1 MLRNHKSKRRDN
13 QAPVSMPHR
22 TIKSRRSISRKM
34 SNVNEFH
41 GSISS
46 ALLVDHLQFM
56 QGQEVDY
63 KISVDYLLSSS
74 SSSATIT
81 AEDRHVLCLWSY
93 QMIESLFSKLSR
105 EISCIGISYLDRF
118 MATSSERAQVALISR
133 YEYQL
138 AMVACMVIAL
148 KNRGGVKLDTT
159 FVADV
164 MCQNIYTT
172 NELDAMEMEVLQALS
187 WRLNGPSPH
196 EFINGLVRLLPS
208 IAFYGDGSDESPLLL
223 LSEHSKIRVETAIL
237 DYELALQSSLS
248 LAYAALLTS
257 LSNRSVLEGFHSTD
271 LINWMSNIT
280 SIMAGTRADRIFIS
294 SLEEIIETTWF
305 SSNFDDKD
313 DDDSAHA
320 DKVYNEKDDDNNND
334 NEAII
339 FTGSVQSQM
348 RIRSLS
354 WSAGDF
360 EHHLSTAIHDLVEI
374 EE

>member
-1 MLRNHKSKRRDN
+1 
-13 QAPVSMPHR
+13 
-22 TIKSRRSISRKM
+22 
-34 SNVNEFH
+34 
-41 GSISS
+41 
-46 ALLVDHLQFM
+46 M

-74 SSSATIT
+74 SATVT

-93 QMIESLFSKLSR
+93 QMIESLFSKLGR
-105 EISCIGISYLDRF
+105 EISCIGMSYLDRF
-118 MATSSERAQVALISR
+118 MATSSERAQVALSSR

-138 AMVACMVIAL
+138 ATVACLVLAL

-159 FVADV
+159 FVTDI
-164 MCQNIYTT
+164 MCQNMYTT
-172 NELDAMEMEVLQALS
+172 NELDAMEMEVLQALT

-196 EFINGLVRLLPS
+196 EFIDGLVRLLPS
-208 IAFYGDGSDESPLLL
+208 IAFYGDGSEDESPLLI

-257 LSNRSVLEGFHSTD
+257 LSNRSVMDGFHSTD

-294 SLEEIIETTWF
+294 SLKEIIETTWS

-320 DKVYNEKDDDNNND
+320 NKDYNDKDDDNNND
-334 NEAII
+334 DEASIA
-339 FTGSVQSQM
+339 TGSVQSQM

-354 WSAGDF
+354 WSVGDF
-360 EHHLSTAIHDLVEI
+360 EHHLSTAIHDRVEI

>member
-1 MLRNHKSKRRDN
+1 
-13 QAPVSMPHR
+13 
-22 TIKSRRSISRKM
+22 
-34 SNVNEFH
+34 
-41 GSISS
+41 
-46 ALLVDHLQFM
+46 
-56 QGQEVDY
+56 
-63 KISVDYLLSSS
+63 
-74 SSSATIT
+74 
-81 AEDRHVLCLWSY
+81 
-93 QMIESLFSKLSR
+93 MIESLFSKLGR
-105 EISCIGISYLDRF
+105 EIACIGMSYLDRF
-118 MATSSERAQVALISR
+118 MATSSARAQVALSSR

-138 AMVACMVIAL
+138 ATVACLVLAL

-164 MCQNIYTT
+164 MCQNMYTT
-172 NELDAMEMEVLQALS
+172 NELDAMEMEVLQALT

-196 EFINGLVRLLPS
+196 EFIDGLVRLLPS
-208 IAFYGDGSDESPLLL
+208 ISFYGDGSDESPLFL

-237 DYELALQSSLS
+237 DCELALQSSLS

-280 SIMAGTRADRIFIS
+280 SVMAGSRADRFFIS

-305 SSNFDDKD
+305 SSNFDNKD

-334 NEAII
+334 NEASI

-360 EHHLSTAIHDLVEI
+360 EHHLRQSMIL
-374 EE
+374 

>member
-1 MLRNHKSKRRDN
+1 
-13 QAPVSMPHR
+13 
-22 TIKSRRSISRKM
+22 M

-46 ALLVDHLQFM
+46 AFLVDHLQFM

-74 SSSATIT
+74 SSSATVT
-81 AEDRHVLCLWSY
+81 AEDRHVLCSWSY

-105 EISCIGISYLDRF
+105 EISCIGMSYLDRF
-118 MATSSERAQVALISR
+118 MATSSERAQVALSSR

-148 KNRGGVKLDTT
+148 KNRGGVKLGTT

-164 MCQNIYTT
+164 MCQNMYTSD
-172 NELDAMEMEVLQALS
+172 ELDVMEMEVLQALS
-187 WRLNGPSPH
+187 WKLNGPSPH
-196 EFINGLVRLLPS
+196 EFIDGLVRLLPS
-208 IAFYGDGSDESPLLL
+208 ISFYGDGSDESPLLL

-237 DYELALQSSLS
+237 DCELALQSSLS

-257 LSNRSVLEGFHSTD
+257 LSNRSVLDGFHSTD

-280 SIMAGTRADRIFIS
+280 SIMAGTRADRFFIS
-294 SLEEIIETTWF
+294 SLEEIIETI
-305 SSNFDDKD
+305 SSLSNFDNKN

-320 DKVYNEKDDDNNND
+320 DEDYNNEDDDNNND
-334 NEAII
+334 NEASIV
-339 FTGSVQSQM
+339 TGSMQSQM

-354 WSAGDF
+354 WSVGDF
-360 EHHLSTAIHDLVEI
+360 EHHLSMAIHDLVEI